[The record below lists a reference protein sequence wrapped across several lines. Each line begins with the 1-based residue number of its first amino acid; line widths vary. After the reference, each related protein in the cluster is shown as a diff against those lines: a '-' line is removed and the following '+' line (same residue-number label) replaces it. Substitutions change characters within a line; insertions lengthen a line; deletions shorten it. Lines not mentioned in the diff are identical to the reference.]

1 MATVCSTVGN
11 TVGNTTGDTV
21 GTAIGENNRFSICSD
36 PLLDCLCRKR
46 WCDSCLLA
54 FRRNEIVDD
63 ILNEEAF

>member
-36 PLLDCLCRKR
+36 PLLDCLCRKKM
-46 WCDSCLLA
+46 DAASDKPTK
-54 FRRNEIVDD
+54 VSDGHPK
-63 ILNEEAF
+63 